1 MTNLILG
8 LDLLLFLLLAYL
20 ETLAPPT
27 VFGYDVT
34 IPIVEF
40 AVINAFVYA
49 LYLLISGILQ
59 IV

>member
-34 IPIVEF
+34 IPIIEF

>member
-1 MTNLILG
+1 MTNLIIG
-8 LDLLLFLLLAYL
+8 LDLILFLFLAYI

-34 IPIVEF
+34 IPIIEF